1 MFPVCA
7 LQQLEGGRALRS
19 IRFSTYRYGVRR
31 QGTVHIERDDDL
43 QCTKGYTPPPPGP
56 QKGEGETASRSCV
69 VCVCAGHHHGMMCRG
84 SLGRGHLRRRRVD
97 GRFSH
102 ESRPAGFCRSRVGL
116 GLFFVDCPF
125 FFSRPAVGGMNRW
138 RRGERERG
146 DLSST
151 IVALSLL
158 LVVRFKVRPLASAL
172 QWRGSRE
179 GPGGGY
185 VPYPMLPFS
194 IFPFSLPLRLP
205 FMPCLANSR
214 RRHTLCVVWWSGFP
228 SGWTMIIPC
237 VFPRMMESF
246 DAVAFFLFW
255 AILNHESSVPAPVS
269 TPPIPRRNQL
279 ASSRWY
285 GDAQQL
291 PSWHRR
297 SVRGTKQ

>member
-56 QKGEGETASRSCV
+56 QKGEGETASRSRV
-69 VCVCAGHHHGMMCRG
+69 VCVCAGHHHGMCRG

-138 RRGERERG
+138 RRGGRERG
-146 DLSST
+146 DSSFT

-194 IFPFSLPLRLP
+194 ISPFLHFSIFSSPSSSIHALLGKQPPPPSIVCGLVVGLPVWLDHDYSVCISTHDGIFRCSRLFPLLGNL
-205 FMPCLANSR
+205 
-214 RRHTLCVVWWSGFP
+214 
-228 SGWTMIIPC
+228 
-237 VFPRMMESF
+237 ES
-246 DAVAFFLFW
+246 
-255 AILNHESSVPAPVS
+255 
-269 TPPIPRRNQL
+269 
-279 ASSRWY
+279 
-285 GDAQQL
+285 
-291 PSWHRR
+291 
-297 SVRGTKQ
+297 